1 VRGGGAK
8 QHAIRHDHRRA
19 ATGLQQL
26 QEQRHEAQLGFLG
39 LDDREQVF
47 RRGLVIKRA
56 RERRIGQHEAVA
68 VGIAGMLL
76 RQRILVADVRVVD
89 AVQRH
94 VHRAD
99 PQHGA
104 VEIEAVEQLLV
115 EIVARFNLVKQFRM
129 VVAQIFAGRDQE
141 TAGATGGIA
150 DYVLWSR
157 RHHRPSAR

>member
-1 VRGGGAK
+1 MPSSRWSSTSILRISLCAVEEPSSTPSGT
-8 QHAIRHDHRRA
+8 ITA
-19 ATGLQQL
+19 A
-26 QEQRHEAQLGFLG
+26 RPPGFSSFKNSAMKRSSVFLVF
-39 LDDREQVF
+39 DDREQVF

-129 VVAQIFAGRDQE
+129 VVAQIFAGRDQ
-141 TAGATGGIA
+141 
-150 DYVLWSR
+150 
-157 RHHRPSAR
+157 